1 MVEGDPDAPVI
12 VVRDTRDIV
21 ITGLT
26 FKGPSP
32 GQIMMMNT
40 HGSIIAENNFQS
52 PRTAILLEA
61 STGNVIAR
69 NTIVR
74 ALDSGIELRDG
85 SDANQVSDNVINGT
99 GAPETKGGG
108 IFLHGTRHNRIT
120 HNLIENCIGF
130 GIGVSNWDDA
140 TINVSTSVVFN
151 IVRNTAIS
159 ADDSGAIY
167 ILGRSGIDTRLVIA
181 GNIVDGVGR
190 SGRHTVGVYLDDST
204 SGALVTRN
212 LIRRAGSDAI
222 QIHGGSYNRIVNNVL
237 DLGDGIASAVL
248 FQAAPADTNPLN
260 LQRGNTVTGNLI
272 LSSRHNPSLYVWY
285 DGGSPLIAANFYV
298 NRYGATT
305 MPPAPATDLQPVMGD
320 PAVGVSYA
328 AAQTAADAAIGF
340 TPLDLSNAGPRFNK
354 RGGRTG
360 LKSR

>member
-12 VVRDTRDIV
+12 IARDTRDIV

-99 GAPETKGGG
+99 GAPQTKGGG

-120 HNLIENCIGF
+120 HNLIENCMGF

-140 TINVSTSVVFN
+140 TINVSTSVIFN

-167 ILGRSGIDTRLVIA
+167 ILGRGGIDTRLVIA

-190 SGRHTVGVYLDDST
+190 SGGR
-204 SGALVTRN
+204 
-212 LIRRAGSDAI
+212 
-222 QIHGGSYNRIVNNVL
+222 
-237 DLGDGIASAVL
+237 
-248 FQAAPADTNPLN
+248 
-260 LQRGNTVTGNLI
+260 
-272 LSSRHNPSLYVWY
+272 
-285 DGGSPLIAANFYV
+285 
-298 NRYGATT
+298 
-305 MPPAPATDLQPVMGD
+305 
-320 PAVGVSYA
+320 AVGPPY
-328 AAQTAADAAIGF
+328 G
-340 TPLDLSNAGPRFNK
+340 
-354 RGGRTG
+354 RGIFR
-360 LKSR
+360 